1 VTAADGPTI
10 SLGPPSHNSLDD
22 LDAGASSPDGQATVR
37 IHGRSTISFSLA
49 PGVYE
54 RTAEP
59 DMERRLTQL
68 ARLGFVAR
76 MRAYYALRSQ
86 GFGQTYTKEAPA
98 VSPRDRQYV
107 DERSRIIASGSSPD
121 GRIQVTVAGM
131 EFWTVDIQPGTLST
145 LDEAS
150 FCAAVSSAAREVVQ
164 DQFRQIRRLKDE
176 IYG

>member
-10 SLGPPSHNSLDD
+10 SLGPRSHNSLDD
-22 LDAGASSPDGQATVR
+22 LEAGASSPDGQATVR
-37 IHGRSTISFSLA
+37 IRGRSEITFSLA

-54 RTAEP
+54 SGDEV

-76 MRAYYALRSQ
+76 MRAYYALRSR

-98 VSPRDRQYV
+98 VSPRDQQYV
-107 DERSRIIASGSSPD
+107 DERSRLIASGSSPD

-131 EFWTVDIQPGTLST
+131 EFWTVDLQPGTLSA
-145 LDEAS
+145 LDETS
-150 FCAAVSSAAREVVQ
+150 FCAAVSSAAHEVVE